1 MVLAWMDLETV
12 IQSEVGQKNKYHVFM
27 RGEFEK
33 TVINLLIYKAE
44 VENKCVHTKGEREV
58 G

>member
-1 MVLAWMDLETV
+1 MDLETV

-44 VENKCVHTKGEREV
+44 VENKRVHTKGEREV

>member
-1 MVLAWMDLETV
+1 MDLETV

-27 RGEFEK
+27 HGEFEK